1 MPTPKAPEIIAL
13 SNLLRSLPY
22 HAEAAKQPTV
32 RNPDGVGFKLMNLR
46 QVATGKGLGN
56 VSSMDRQIW
65 KEFGERRDEVHKL
78 AAAIKL
84 GIAITGSEQ
93 LPEVEQELPE
103 GRLLTALHIRRERN
117 PKVRKILLDDR
128 RVAGFRCEI
137 CNVTRSDLDEPLQE
151 AMFEAHHLV
160 PLAEADERKTKLADL
175 ALLCACCHRLIHRAM
190 ISNARWVGSSRPE
203 VSSCRDNPWH
213 PCRGILRV
221 TFNIVGGHM
230 ATIRKLRGRWQAQV
244 RRRGMKS
251 RCKSFDSKL
260 EAEKWARDLEA
271 QVDRFGAAPD
281 TKILERTTLG
291 QLLERYQLEISPTKR
306 GSVQEIQ
313 RIGVL
318 RRHDLAYRTLIG
330 LSQQDIASFRDERLQ
345 SVAPSTIVRELAI
358 LSHVLE
364 VAIRDWGLPLSKN
377 VVKLV
382 RRPVIRNER
391 SRRLTGDEE
400 QRLLDGCETGQIPY
414 LKTLLILA
422 IETGMRRGE
431 ILGLRWSDI
440 SHNRRVITLAMTK
453 NGSGREVPLSQRAFD
468 ALTDWKSRADL
479 DPSTVFPMTAG
490 ALAQAW
496 RRLLARSNVKELRF
510 HDLRHEGVSRL
521 FERGLNMIEVSS
533 ISGHNELRMLKRYT
547 HLSADDLV
555 ARLG

>member
-1 MPTPKAPEIIAL
+1 
-13 SNLLRSLPY
+13 
-22 HAEAAKQPTV
+22 
-32 RNPDGVGFKLMNLR
+32 
-46 QVATGKGLGN
+46 
-56 VSSMDRQIW
+56 
-65 KEFGERRDEVHKL
+65 
-78 AAAIKL
+78 
-84 GIAITGSEQ
+84 
-93 LPEVEQELPE
+93 
-103 GRLLTALHIRRERN
+103 
-117 PKVRKILLDDR
+117 
-128 RVAGFRCEI
+128 
-137 CNVTRSDLDEPLQE
+137 
-151 AMFEAHHLV
+151 
-160 PLAEADERKTKLADL
+160 
-175 ALLCACCHRLIHRAM
+175 
-190 ISNARWVGSSRPE
+190 
-203 VSSCRDNPWH
+203 
-213 PCRGILRV
+213 
-221 TFNIVGGHM
+221 
-230 ATIRKLRGRWQAQV
+230 
-244 RRRGMKS
+244 MKP

-281 TKILERTTLG
+281 TKILESTTLG
-291 QLLERYQLEISPTKR
+291 QLLERYQREISPSKR

-313 RIGVL
+313 RLDVL

-345 SVAPSTIVRELAI
+345 SVAPSTAVRELAI

-364 VAIRDWGLPLSKN
+364 VAIRDWGLPLARN

-400 QRLLDGCETGQIPY
+400 QRLLDGCDTGQLPY

-431 ILGLRWSDI
+431 LLGLRWSAI

-468 ALTDWKSRADL
+468 ALMDWKSRADV
-479 DPSTVFPMTAG
+479 DQSTVFPMTPG
-490 ALAQAW
+490 ALEQAW
-496 RRLLARSNVKELRF
+496 RRLLIRSGIKALRF

-533 ISGHNELRMLKRYT
+533 ISGHKELRMLKRYT